1 MLLFELSAIFL
12 IILLNTGLVVDA
24 SFSCL
29 SPNYFLCH
37 MDFMYHSFILSFCR
51 TFTKLRISI
60 FYSDISYCPERA
72 VVLVKVM
79 RSTGRCV
86 VCKRVER
93 ILFWT
98 LWSTGRCVVC
108 KSGTYTLLN
117 FVWSTGWCVRECQ
130 ACTTVSER
138 SLSSWGESHVV
149 LHAVA
154 RINNE
159 FFTGW
164 RRVKLFY
171 MRSLESIMS
180 CSRGG
185 GGWSCST
192 CGRNNELWVFMDGW
206 VKLMYMR
213 SCCVNYELFMK
224 GGNSIVLHGVVVNE
238 QWVNWGGDGVASLLP
253 AYMI

>member
-1 MLLFELSAIFL
+1 MLNNHIFV
-12 IILLNTGLVVDA
+12 NA

-79 RSTGRCV
+79 RSTGRCVVCKRVERFLFRTLRSTGRCV

-154 RINNE
+154 RINND

-171 MRSLESIMS
+171 MRS
-180 CSRGG
+180 
-185 GGWSCST
+185 
-192 CGRNNELWVFMDGW
+192 
-206 VKLMYMR
+206 
-213 SCCVNYELFMK
+213 
-224 GGNSIVLHGVVVNE
+224 
-238 QWVNWGGDGVASLLP
+238 Q
-253 AYMI
+253 